1 MRESGVMRYELWG
14 GGEDEWRAK
23 MKARKGFLIF
33 YCALLCEPGELSVS
47 CEINFLLNYKIINPG
62 KKKAKPTHVSA
73 GLNRLYVSVFNY
85 GVTAIIASN

>member
-47 CEINFLLNYKIINPG
+47 CEINFLLNYKSW
-62 KKKAKPTHVSA
+62 KKEGEADPRERRSKQTLCKCVLSPMIQEI
-73 GLNRLYVSVFNY
+73 FN
-85 GVTAIIASN
+85 